1 MTKDDAGALEP
12 SLYVNDALY
21 ERLMA
26 LDHLWKHPGEP
37 PARELGDAC
46 ERLIK
51 REARLLDDGEF
62 ERWLEVFSRECIYW
76 IPLRRG
82 NDPRREVTVEF
93 HDRRR
98 RWIAWRGCAPAAP
111 IRKYRPPAPVIF

>member
-1 MTKDDAGALEP
+1 MEAADECGVESHGGIGTGFRDLAKNDESGAGEP

-26 LDHLWKHPGEP
+26 LDSLWKHPGEP
-37 PARELGDAC
+37 PARELAEAC

-62 ERWLEVFSRECIYW
+62 ERWIEAFQPRMHLLDTAWARQRS
-76 IPLRRG
+76 PARG
-82 NDPRREVTVEF
+82 DGRVP
-93 HDRRR
+93 
-98 RWIAWRGCAPAAP
+98 
-111 IRKYRPPAPVIF
+111 